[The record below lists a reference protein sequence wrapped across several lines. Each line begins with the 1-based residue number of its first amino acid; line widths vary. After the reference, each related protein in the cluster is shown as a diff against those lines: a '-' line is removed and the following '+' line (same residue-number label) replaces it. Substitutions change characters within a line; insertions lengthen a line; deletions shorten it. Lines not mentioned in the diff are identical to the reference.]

1 MKLGKLTVFKIF
13 IYFWLCWVIISA
25 QGLCLVAVSRG
36 YYSLLLC
43 PGFSLQWLLLLWSTD
58 ARARGFRSCS
68 AWAPRWW
75 CMCVVALWNVESS
88 WTKGRNRVLCIG
100 RLLLNHWTTRE
111 VLFKIMSFSR
121 KLYAILFAQVFYIY
135 LNIIWK
141 KLSLF
146 QKN

>member
-13 IYFWLCWVIISA
+13 IYFWLCWVIVSA
-25 QGLCLVAVSRG
+25 QGLSLVAVSRG

-43 PGFSLQWLLLLWSTD
+43 SGFSLQWLLLLWSTD
-58 ARARGFRSCS
+58 ASARGFRSCS
-68 AWAPRWW
+68 AWAPRWR
-75 CMCVVALWNVESS
+75 CTCAVALWNVESS

-111 VLFKIMSFSR
+111 VLFKITSFSR

-135 LNIIWK
+135 LNINFFHI
-141 KLSLF
+141 SLF